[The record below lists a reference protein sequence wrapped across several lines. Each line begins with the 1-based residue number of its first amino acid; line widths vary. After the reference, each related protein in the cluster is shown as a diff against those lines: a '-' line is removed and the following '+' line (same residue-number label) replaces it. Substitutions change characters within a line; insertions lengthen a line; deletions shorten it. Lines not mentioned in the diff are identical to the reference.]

1 MKEKLKEE
9 NIDVKGMSCLSCVEK
24 IEKRL
29 LKLKGVE
36 EVKANLAKGKVYVK
50 FNPKIIGLNEIKAE
64 IEDLGYKT
72 DLNGDSRKAEKRPL
86 NHGIIYGLAPH
97 SICIAFILASIVGS
111 TTLTQLFK
119 PLLLNPYFLYI
130 LISISF
136 LFATISAI
144 VYFNRLGF
152 ISIRKNEDGM
162 YLAIESEGIKSK
174 WKYLSTLYGTTIGVN
189 LLFFLIIFPI
199 LTNITS
205 GSALANV
212 YANGNSSNIQTL
224 RLQVDIPC
232 PGHAPL
238 ITSELKSIS
247 GVINVKFIFPNI
259 FDVYYDASKTY
270 KEQILSLDVFKT
282 YKASVL
288 GSVSLEGLNAQP
300 NSDNNQNLNG
310 LGCGV
315 GGCGLGCGCG
325 IRR

>member
-9 NIDVKGMSCLSCVEK
+9 NIDVKGMSCLGCVQK

-29 LKLKGVE
+29 SKLRGIE
-36 EVKANLAKGKVYVK
+36 EVKANLAKGKVYAK
-50 FNPKIIGLNEIKAE
+50 FNPKIIGLDEIKAE
-64 IEDLGYKT
+64 IEDLGYNT
-72 DLNGDSRKAEKRPL
+72 DLNGDGQKSGKKSL
-86 NHGIIYGLAPH
+86 IQGIIYGLVPH
-97 SICIAFILASIVGS
+97 SFCIGFILASIVGA

-119 PLLLNPYFLYI
+119 PLLLNPNFLYI
-130 LISISF
+130 LIAISF
-136 LFATISAI
+136 FFATVSAI

-152 ISIRKNEDGM
+152 ISIRKNENGL
-162 YLAIESEGIKSK
+162 YLFIESEGIKGK

-189 LLFFLIIFPI
+189 LLFFLIIFPV

-232 PGHAPL
+232 SGHAPL

-247 GVINVKFIFPNI
+247 GVINVKFSFPNI
-259 FDVYYDASKTY
+259 FDVYYDSSKTS
-270 KEQILSLDVFKT
+270 KEQILSLEVFKT

-310 LGCGV
+310 LGCGA
-315 GGCGLGCGCG
+315 GICGCGCG
-325 IRR
+325 GR

>member
-1 MKEKLKEE
+1 MKDELKEE
-9 NIDVKGMSCLSCVEK
+9 NIDVKGMSCSSCVQK

-29 LKLKGVE
+29 SKLKGIE

-50 FNPKIIGLNEIKAE
+50 FNPKIIKLEEIKSE

-72 DLNGDSRKAEKRPL
+72 DLSGKNPKSGKCSL
-86 NHGIIYGLAPH
+86 IHGIIYGLAPH
-97 SICIAFILASIVGS
+97 SCCIGFILASIVGA
-111 TTLTQLFK
+111 TAFTQLFK
-119 PLLLNPYFLYI
+119 PLLLNPYFFYI
-130 LISISF
+130 LIAISS
-136 LFATISAI
+136 LFATISVI
-144 VYFNRLGF
+144 IYFKRLGF
-152 ISIRKNEDGM
+152 ISIRKNEDGLE
-162 YLAIESEGIKSK
+162 LAIESEDIKRK

-199 LTNITS
+199 VTNMTS

-212 YANGNSSNIQTL
+212 YANGNSNNIQTL
-224 RLQVDIPC
+224 RLQVNIPC
-232 PGHAPL
+232 PGHVPL

-247 GVINVKFIFPNI
+247 GVINVKFSFPNI
-259 FDVYYDASKTY
+259 FDVYYDASKTS

-300 NSDNNQNLNG
+300 NSNNNQNLNG

-315 GGCGLGCGCG
+315 GSCGCCG
-325 IRR
+325 VRR

>member
-1 MKEKLKEE
+1 MEKGLKEE
-9 NIDVKGMSCLSCVEK
+9 NIDVKGMSCLSCVQK

-29 LKLKGVE
+29 LKLKGIE
-36 EVKANLAKGKVYVK
+36 EVKADLANGKVNVK
-50 FNPKIIGLNEIKAE
+50 FNPKIISVDEIKAE

-72 DLNGDSRKAEKRPL
+72 DLKEKVPNPKKSSL
-86 NHGIIYGLAPH
+86 LHGIIYGLVPH
-97 SICIAFILASIVGS
+97 SYCIGFILASIVGA
-111 TTLTQLFK
+111 TAFAQLFK
-119 PLLLNPYFLYI
+119 PLLLNPYFLHI
-130 LISISF
+130 LIAISF
-136 LFATISAI
+136 LFATIAAI

-199 LTNITS
+199 LTNIIS

-212 YANGNSSNIQTL
+212 YADGNSSNIQTL

-232 PGHAPL
+232 SGHAPL

-247 GVINVKFIFPNI
+247 GVINVKFSFPNI
-259 FDVYYDASKTY
+259 FDVYYDSSKTS
-270 KEQILSLDVFKT
+270 KEQILSLEVFKT

-288 GSVSLEGLNAQP
+288 GRVSLEGLNAQP